1 MSVLSRE
8 YAEALFA
15 LALEKDAT
23 QEYMLCLDTLSECFK
38 EYPEFYQLLA
48 SPALPFEDRRDA
60 FLAVYESS
68 LPEYVCSFV
77 LLLCQKG
84 RMSEFSDC
92 VSDYRKLLMASK
104 RITRV
109 KVTSARELTEAEKA
123 RLINKLE
130 KTTASTVQAE
140 YFTDPAILGGV
151 ILEYDGR
158 VMDGSL
164 IHRLQEVK
172 DVIGQ

>member
-1 MSVLSRE
+1 
-8 YAEALFA
+8 
-15 LALEKDAT
+15 
-23 QEYMLCLDTLSECFK
+23 
-38 EYPEFYQLLA
+38 
-48 SPALPFEDRRDA
+48 
-60 FLAVYESS
+60 
-68 LPEYVCSFV
+68 
-77 LLLCQKG
+77 
-84 RMSEFSDC
+84 MSEFSDC